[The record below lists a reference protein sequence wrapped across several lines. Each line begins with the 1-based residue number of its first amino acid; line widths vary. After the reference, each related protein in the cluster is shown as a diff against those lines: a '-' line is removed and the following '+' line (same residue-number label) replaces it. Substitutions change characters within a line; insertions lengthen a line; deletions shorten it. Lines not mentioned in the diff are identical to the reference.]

1 MTTHV
6 NDGAD
11 APVLELRDVRKVYP
25 GAVPV
30 VALDGVPLTVAA
42 GEFVAIMGPS
52 GSGKSTLMNLL
63 GLLDRPTAGSYRF
76 DGREV
81 HTLSDGQLAA
91 IRRERIGFVFQSFNL
106 FPRKSALDNVALPLT
121 YAGLPRGDR
130 RWRAAAMLERVGLAE
145 RSHHRPNAL
154 SHGEQQRVAIARALV
169 NSPAVIL
176 ADEPT
181 GNLDSRTAEEILTLL
196 QALNARG
203 VTLLVVTHDEWVAHH
218 AGRIIRL
225 ADGRLVADE
234 RIEAPL
240 RAGPAAVT

>member
-1 MTTHV
+1 V
-6 NDGAD
+6 
-11 APVLELRDVRKVYP
+11 PVLELRDVRKVYP

-63 GLLDRPTAGSYRF
+63 GLLDRPTAGTYRF

-81 HTLSDGQLAA
+81 QTLSDGQLAA
-91 IRRERIGFVFQSFNL
+91 LRRERIGFVFQSFNL
-106 FPRKSALDNVALPLT
+106 FPRKSGLDNVALPLT
-121 YAGLPRGDR
+121 YAGVSREDR
-130 RWRAAAMLERVGLAE
+130 RTRAAAMLDRVGLAA
-145 RSHHRPNAL
+145 RAHHRPREL
-154 SHGEQQRVAIARALV
+154 SGGEQQRVAVARALI
-169 NSPAVIL
+169 NEPAVIL

-181 GNLDSRTAEEILTLL
+181 GNLDSRTGEEILALL

-203 VTLLVVTHDEWVAHH
+203 VTLLVVTHDERVAHH

-225 ADGRLVADE
+225 ADGRLVGDE
-234 RIEAPL
+234 RVDAPL
-240 RAGPAAVT
+240 IAAPAGVT